1 MAFHEISLVI
11 KSLQEDAHPR
21 ETVESAMNE
30 TASNVEVV
38 LVDNNADPKT
48 RDIAMD
54 FASRFPESVRY
65 VHEPMQGVAALKNR
79 RLFESRGRFVV
90 IFDGDNL
97 MAPEHLRLQRE
108 AFLDN
113 LGTAAREHLVEPGFD
128 GQHDGCPHGC
138 GPNRTHNLV

>member
-1 MAFHEISLVI
+1 MAFPEISVVNTFLPE
-11 KSLQEDAHPR
+11 SGPPR

-65 VHEPMQGVAALKNR
+65 VHEPIQGVAALKNR
-79 RLFESRGRFVV
+79 RL
-90 IFDGDNL
+90 L
-97 MAPEHLRLQRE
+97 
-108 AFLDN
+108 
-113 LGTAAREHLVEPGFD
+113 
-128 GQHDGCPHGC
+128 
-138 GPNRTHNLV
+138 